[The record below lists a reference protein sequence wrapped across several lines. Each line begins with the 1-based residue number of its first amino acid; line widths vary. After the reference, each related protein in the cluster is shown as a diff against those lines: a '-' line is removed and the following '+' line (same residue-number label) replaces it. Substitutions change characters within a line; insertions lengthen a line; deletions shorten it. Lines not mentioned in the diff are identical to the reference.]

1 MADASK
7 SNGHDSDS
15 ISTVSKDTLSPPSLP
30 AWESSILGN
39 TIEPKKSRKNERD
52 LQNVSWANLKS
63 PKQKDKKT
71 KEEKRAEKAAKKEKK
86 KGTAKDEVDP
96 DVKNAA
102 ILEISVE
109 KYQKKLASGQI
120 KFVDGTPVYVSKK
133 ELKKEKKVEKVETP
147 SKKRKLEDDGDKS
160 EKKKKKKSKA

>member
-1 MADASK
+1 LIQEVSDNEDSSEDEDTEMADASK

-63 PKQKDKKT
+63 PK
-71 KEEKRAEKAAKKEKK
+71 
-86 KGTAKDEVDP
+86 
-96 DVKNAA
+96 
-102 ILEISVE
+102 
-109 KYQKKLASGQI
+109 
-120 KFVDGTPVYVSKK
+120 
-133 ELKKEKKVEKVETP
+133 
-147 SKKRKLEDDGDKS
+147 
-160 EKKKKKKSKA
+160 